1 MERILLLFL
10 VGLLGYLVYLIFE
23 PFLVPLAWGVALTL
37 VFFPVHRRLRR
48 YIKQPNLAALV
59 STLLLTTI
67 IIAPTLV
74 VMGAV
79 TTQALQLVDHMENEW
94 EAGRLPL
101 AKLWSWIPFERVLDW
116 LARHGVSEQQTK
128 DYVRKGIENVAGF
141 LAAQTGAVA
150 RNILVF
156 FFDLLVM
163 LFAAFYLFRDGSALV
178 ERVRLAL
185 PFDDSYREGLFYIA
199 HNMLYASVISGLL
212 VAVVQ
217 GILGGLT
224 FWALGIKAPLVWGL
238 AMTFFAFLPIVGPW
252 VVYVPAIVYFV
263 ATEEYAKAIIL
274 GFIGVV
280 VISSVDNVLRP
291 ILVSGRSQMN
301 GLLVFVSLLGGVAA
315 FGFLGLI
322 LGPILVAL
330 ADAAVEVYAAQQ
342 AKQRLAAASG

>member
-1 MERILLLFL
+1 MERILLVVLI
-10 VGLLGYLVYLIFE
+10 GLLGYLVYLIFA

-59 STLLLTTI
+59 STLLLTAI

-74 VMGAV
+74 VLGAV
-79 TTQALQLVDHMENEW
+79 TTQALQLVDHVENEW
-94 EAGRLPL
+94 EAGKLPL
-101 AKLWSWIPFERVLDW
+101 AKLWSWIPFERLLDW
-116 LARHGVSEQQTK
+116 LARHGVSQQQVQ
-128 DYVRKGIENVAGF
+128 DYVRRAVENTAGF
-141 LAAQTGAVA
+141 LAAQTGALA
-150 RNILVF
+150 RNIILF
-156 FFDLLVM
+156 FFDLFVA
-163 LFAAFYLFRDGSALV
+163 LFTAFYLFRDGSALM
-178 ERVRLAL
+178 ERLRLAL
-185 PFDDSYREGLFYIA
+185 PLDDSYREGLFYVA
-199 HNMLYASVISGLL
+199 HNMLHASVISGLV

-217 GILGGLT
+217 GMLGGLT

-252 VVYVPAIVYFV
+252 VVYVPAVLYFV
-263 ATEEYAKAIIL
+263 INEQYAKAVILSII
-274 GFIGVV
+274 GIV

-291 ILVSGRSQMN
+291 ILVSGRAQMN
-301 GLLVFVSLLGGVAA
+301 GLLVFVSLLGGVVA